1 MIKIAPSILS
11 ADFSNLADE
20 IKKVVVAG
28 ADMIHIDIM
37 DGHFV
42 PNLTFGAP
50 VVAGLRKVTDSIFD
64 VHLMVTNPQ
73 DYVIPFARAGADL
86 LTFHVET
93 APHMHR
99 IIQSIKENNM
109 KVGIALNPGTSLST
123 IEEVLDEVDMILL
136 MTVNPG
142 FGGQKFITNVLDKI
156 DKLKKMLSDRQLVID
171 IQVDGGINEV
181 TAKQV
186 IQKGANI
193 LVAGSAVY
201 GSNDIAKTI
210 KELKLKQK
218 Q

>member
-20 IKKVVVAG
+20 IKKVVIAG

-50 VVAGLRKVTDSIFD
+50 VVADLRKVTNTIFD

-73 DYVIPFARAGADL
+73 DYVIPFAKAGADL

-99 IIQSIKENNM
+99 IVQNIKENNM

-123 IEEVLDEVDMILL
+123 IEEVLDEIDMVLL

-142 FGGQKFITNVLDKI
+142 FGGQKFITNVLNKI
-156 DKLKKMLSDRQLVID
+156 DKLKKMISDRNLEID

-201 GSNDIAKTI
+201 GANDIAKVI
-210 KELKLKQK
+210 KELKQK

>member
-50 VVAGLRKVTDSIFD
+50 VVADLRKVTDSIFD

-73 DYVIPFARAGADL
+73 DYVIPFAKAGADL

-123 IEEVLDEVDMILL
+123 IEEVLDDVDMILL

-156 DKLKKMLSDRQLVID
+156 DRLKKMLSDRQLVID

-201 GSNDIAKTI
+201 GSNNIAKTI
-210 KELKLKQK
+210 KELKQK

>member
-11 ADFSNLADE
+11 ADFSKLADE

-50 VVAGLRKVTDSIFD
+50 VVADLRKVTDSIFD

-73 DYVIPFARAGADL
+73 DFVIPFAKAGTDL
-86 LTFHVET
+86 LTFHVEA

-123 IEEVLDEVDMILL
+123 IEEVLDDVDMILL

-156 DKLKKMLSDRQLVID
+156 DKLKKMLSDRQLAID

-181 TAKQV
+181 TAKQA
-186 IQKGANI
+186 INKGANI

-210 KELKLKQK
+210 KELKQK

>member
-20 IKKVVVAG
+20 INKVVVAG

-42 PNLTFGAP
+42 PNLTFGVP
-50 VVAGLRKVTDSIFD
+50 VVADLRKVTNTIFD

-73 DYVIPFARAGADL
+73 DYVIPFAKAGADL
-86 LTFHVET
+86 LTFHVEA

-99 IIQSIKENNM
+99 IIQNIKENNM

-123 IEEVLDEVDMILL
+123 IEEVLGEIDMVLL

-142 FGGQKFITNVLDKI
+142 FGGQKFIANVLNKI
-156 DKLKKMLSDRQLVID
+156 DKLKKMLSDRNLEVD

-186 IQKGANI
+186 IQKGANV
-193 LVAGSAVY
+193 LVAGSAIY
-201 GSNDIAKTI
+201 GAKDIAQVI
-210 KELKLKQK
+210 KKLKQK
-218 Q
+218 K

>member
-50 VVAGLRKVTDSIFD
+50 VVADLRKVTDSIFD

-73 DYVIPFARAGADL
+73 DYVIPFAKAGADL

-123 IEEVLDEVDMILL
+123 IEEVLDDVDMILL

-156 DKLKKMLSDRQLVID
+156 DRLKNMLSDRQLVID

-210 KELKLKQK
+210 KELKQK

>member
-50 VVAGLRKVTDSIFD
+50 VVADLRKVTNTIFD
-64 VHLMVTNPQ
+64 VHLMVANPQ
-73 DYVIPFARAGADL
+73 DYVIPFAKIGADI

-109 KVGIALNPGTSLST
+109 KVGVALNPATSLST
-123 IEEVLDEVDMILL
+123 IEEVLDEIDMVLL

-142 FGGQKFITNVLDKI
+142 FGGQKFITNVLNKI
-156 DKLKKMLSDRQLVID
+156 DKLKKMLSDRKLDID
-171 IQVDGGINEV
+171 IQVDGGINET

-201 GSNDIAKTI
+201 GAKDIAKVI
-210 KELKLKQK
+210 KELKQK

>member
-50 VVAGLRKVTDSIFD
+50 VVADLRKVTNTIFD
-64 VHLMVTNPQ
+64 VHLMVANPQ
-73 DYVIPFARAGADL
+73 DYVIPFAKVGADI
-86 LTFHVET
+86 LTFHVEA

-109 KVGIALNPGTSLST
+109 KVGVALNPGTSLST
-123 IEEVLDEVDMILL
+123 IEEVLDEIDMVLL

-142 FGGQKFITNVLDKI
+142 FGGQKFITNVLNKI
-156 DKLKKMLSDRQLVID
+156 DKLKKMLSDRKLDID
-171 IQVDGGINEV
+171 VQVDGGINET

-186 IQKGANI
+186 IKRGANI

-201 GSNDIAKTI
+201 GAKDIARVI
-210 KELKLKQK
+210 KELKQK

>member
-50 VVAGLRKVTDSIFD
+50 IVADLRKVTDSIFD

-73 DYVIPFARAGADL
+73 DYVIPLAKAGADL

-123 IEEVLDEVDMILL
+123 IEEVLDDVDMILL

-156 DKLKKMLSDRQLVID
+156 DKLRKMLSDRQLVID
-171 IQVDGGINEV
+171 IQVDGGINEI

-193 LVAGSAVY
+193 LVAGSAIY

-210 KELKLKQK
+210 KEFKQK

>member
-11 ADFSNLADE
+11 ADFSKLADE

-50 VVAGLRKVTDSIFD
+50 IVADLRKVTDSIFD

-73 DYVIPFARAGADL
+73 DFVIPFAKAGADL
-86 LTFHVET
+86 LTFHVEA

-123 IEEVLDEVDMILL
+123 IEEVLDDVDMILL

-156 DKLKKMLSDRQLVID
+156 DKLKKMLSDRQLAID

-181 TAKQV
+181 TAKQA
-186 IQKGANI
+186 INKGANI

-210 KELKLKQK
+210 KELKQK

>member
-50 VVAGLRKVTDSIFD
+50 VVADLRKVTDSIFD

-73 DYVIPFARAGADL
+73 DYVIPFAKAGADL

-123 IEEVLDEVDMILL
+123 IEEVLDDVDMILL

-156 DKLKKMLSDRQLVID
+156 DRLKKMLSDRQLVID

-210 KELKLKQK
+210 KELKQK
-218 Q
+218 

>member
-73 DYVIPFARAGADL
+73 DYVIPFAKAGADL
-86 LTFHVET
+86 LTFHVEA
-93 APHMHR
+93 APHIHR

-109 KVGIALNPGTSLST
+109 KAGIALNPGTSLST
-123 IEEVLDEVDMILL
+123 IEEVLDDVDMILL

-156 DKLKKMLSDRQLVID
+156 DKLKKMISDRQLVID
-171 IQVDGGINEV
+171 IQVDGGINEI

-193 LVAGSAVY
+193 LVAGSAIY

-210 KELKLKQK
+210 EDLKQN